1 MKIISLLLCAAILC
15 ASLISCGGTAD
26 DGAAADTAAA
36 TAAAETESTETLRE
50 NYPDTIPD
58 GLDFGGATV
67 TIHGRGNT
75 HPQRELSAEQT
86 GDIIDDA
93 VYYRNLSVED
103 RLNVKIETYTP
114 YGWQEYGTGMNQIRS
129 SVQAGEDA
137 YQIIAG
143 YSSPIPALSAEGLL
157 LNLKEIP
164 YIDLEQPWW
173 VRSTVNDLT
182 IHNKLY
188 FLCGDIALTMLEY
201 CYSIAVNLDIARNYN
216 VEDVYDTV
224 LDGRWTLDRMY
235 EISSGIYS
243 DLDGDGARN
252 ENDLYGLYIGSEIG
266 NDLGAFIQSCD
277 IHFTRR
283 SEDDIPYLD
292 ADVDKLIIL
301 TEKNYK
307 LFYENDGGYVNTSI
321 KAYEKFPAGHMLFA
335 PSYLYFYPDFYK
347 GMESDYG
354 ILPYPKLDESQPE
367 YRTGLQGGFS
377 IWCVPISVQNLEL
390 SGAVMEAMA
399 AQSYRTL
406 TPTYYETALKVKYSR
421 DEKSIKML
429 DIIRDGAVI
438 DFDYVYNGMIGGPLG
453 LHREI
458 VSGKKSDFASK
469 WASTEPKVAAA
480 LEKLLTSFE
489 D

>member
-1 MKIISLLLCAAILC
+1 MKIISLLLCAALLC
-15 ASLISCGGTAD
+15 GTLISCGETS
-26 DGAAADTAAA
+26 DGGNTADTAAE
-36 TAAAETESTETLRE
+36 TAAETEATGTLRE
-50 NYPDTIPD
+50 NYPDTIPE

-67 TIHGRGNT
+67 TIHGRGNE
-75 HPQRELSAEQT
+75 HPIRELSAEQT

-93 VYYRNLSVED
+93 IYYRNLAVED
-103 RLNVKIETYTP
+103 RLNVKIESYTP
-114 YGWQEYGTGMNQIRS
+114 YGWQDYGTGMNQIRS
-129 SVQAGEDA
+129 SIRAGEDA

-143 YSSPIPALSAEGLL
+143 YSSPIPALSVEGML
-157 LNLKEIP
+157 LNLKEVP
-164 YIDLEQPWW
+164 YIDLQQPWW

-182 IHNKLY
+182 INNKLY

-201 CYSIAVNLDIARNYN
+201 CYSIAVNLDIAHNYS
-216 VEDVYDTV
+216 VEDIYDIV
-224 LDGRWTLDRMY
+224 LDGKWTLDRMY
-235 EISSGIYS
+235 NISSGVYS
-243 DLDGDGARN
+243 DLDGDGTHN

-283 SEDDIPYLD
+283 SEDDIPYLA
-292 ADVDKLIIL
+292 ADVDKLVSL
-301 TEKNYK
+301 TEQNYK
-307 LFYENDGGYVNTSI
+307 LLYENDGGYVNAGI
-321 KAYEKFPAGHMLFA
+321 YAYEKFPEGHMLFA

-354 ILPYPKLDESQPE
+354 ILPYPKYDEAQTE
-367 YRTGLQGGFS
+367 YKTGLQGGFS
-377 IWCVPISVQNLEL
+377 IWCIPISVQNLEL

-469 WASTEPKVAAA
+469 WVSAEAKVAAA
-480 LEKLLTSFE
+480 LEKLIVSFE
-489 D
+489 

>member
-1 MKIISLLLCAAILC
+1 MKIISLLLCAALLC
-15 ASLISCGGTAD
+15 GALISCGETS
-26 DGAAADTAAA
+26 DGGNAADTSAE
-36 TAAAETESTETLRE
+36 TAAETEATGTLRE
-50 NYPDTIPD
+50 NYPDTIPE

-67 TIHGRGNT
+67 TIHGRGNE
-75 HPQRELSAEQT
+75 HPIRELSAEQT

-93 VYYRNLSVED
+93 IYYRNLAVED
-103 RLNVKIETYTP
+103 RLNVKIESYTP
-114 YGWQEYGTGMNQIRS
+114 YGWQDYGTGMNQIRS
-129 SVQAGEDA
+129 SIRAGEDA

-143 YSSPIPALSAEGLL
+143 YSSPIPALSVEGML
-157 LNLKEIP
+157 LNLKEVS
-164 YIDLEQPWW
+164 YIDLQQPWW

-182 IHNKLY
+182 INNKLY

-201 CYSIAVNLDIARNYN
+201 CYSIAVNLDIAHNYS
-216 VEDVYDTV
+216 VEDIYDIV
-224 LDGRWTLDRMY
+224 LDGKWTLDRMY
-235 EISSGIYS
+235 NISSGVYS
-243 DLDGDGARN
+243 DLDGDGTHN

-283 SEDDIPYLD
+283 SEDDIPYLA
-292 ADVDKLIIL
+292 ADVDKLVSL
-301 TEKNYK
+301 TEQNYK
-307 LFYENDGGYVNTSI
+307 LLYENDGGYVNAGI
-321 KAYEKFPAGHMLFA
+321 YAYEKFPEGHMLFA

-354 ILPYPKLDESQPE
+354 ILPYPKYDEAQTE
-367 YRTGLQGGFS
+367 YKTGLQGGFS
-377 IWCVPISVQNLEL
+377 IWCIPISVQNLEL

-469 WASTEPKVAAA
+469 WASAEAKVAAA
-480 LEKLLTSFE
+480 LEKLIVSFE
-489 D
+489 